1 MLSMYNK
8 SFDQVLTYAI
18 AGVWLVNGLVC
29 KWLNLVPR
37 HQEIVGVILGEQ
49 HAGLLTK
56 LIGFGEVMLAFWVL
70 SKIYQRTNTIVQIAL
85 VMVMNILE
93 TLLVPEMLLWGRM
106 NMVFAVIFS
115 GILLWKE
122 FIFKPHIK

>member
-1 MLSMYNK
+1 M
-8 SFDQVLTYAI
+8 
-18 AGVWLVNGLVC
+18 
-29 KWLNLVPR
+29 PR

-56 LIGFGEVMLAFWVL
+56 LIGFGEAFLAIWIL

>member
-1 MLSMYNK
+1 MN
-8 SFDQVLTYAI
+8 FDTKRLDQTLTYVI
-18 AGVWLVNGLVC
+18 AGIWFINGVAC
-29 KWLNLVPR
+29 KLLDLVPR
-37 HQEIVGVILGEQ
+37 HREIVGVILGEQ
-49 HAGLLTK
+49 YAGLLTK
-56 LIGFGEVMLAFWVL
+56 LIGFGEVMLAFCVL

-93 TLLVPEMLLWGRM
+93 TILVPEMLLWGRM